1 MKYLDFL
8 FNNWRFLAFGIAAIF
23 FASSGQTFF
32 ISIFGGEF
40 RREFGL
46 TNGDFGFIYMIATI
60 ASASSLIVLGRL
72 IDKIDLRLYT
82 TLVCAAMIGAIF
94 LTSFTKSVLML
105 GLSFYFLRLMGQ
117 GLMVHIAIT
126 SMGRYFSK
134 RRGTAISII
143 TFGDTLG
150 LAIYPL
156 IGVALIGWI
165 GWRDSWAAL
174 GSVYLIVLIPLI
186 LWLLKGQSE
195 RHQNYEL
202 QLEKTAKLTG
212 LTSTHYSLKSIV
224 TELRFYLMIPAILA
238 PSFLMTG
245 LMFHQVKIVEIKGWS
260 MSIFTSGFIGL
271 AAASF
276 LTSLLLGPLVDRW
289 RAINLLPFILLP
301 LALALLILNTF
312 DPDYTGFLYLIC
324 LGGSLGATFT
334 VAEAI
339 WPELYGTTHLGAIKS
354 FTGALTVFSSA
365 LAPWVFGLLFDMG
378 IGIHEISWLGISTII
393 LTGILA
399 KLSQLTSLRR
409 LHKFN

>member
-1 MKYLDFL
+1 MKYLEFL
-8 FNNWRFLAFGIAAIF
+8 IQNARFLAFGIAAIF

-46 TNGDFGFIYMIATI
+46 TNADFGFIYMIATI
-60 ASASSLIVLGRL
+60 ASAFSLIALGRL

-82 TLVCAAMIGAIF
+82 ALICAAMIGAIF
-94 LTSFTKSVLML
+94 LTSFTKTVLML

-126 SMGRYFSK
+126 SMGRYFFG

-150 LAIYPL
+150 LTIYPL

-165 GWRDSWAAL
+165 GWRDSWFAL
-174 GSVYLIVLIPLI
+174 GFIYLIVLIPLM
-186 LWLLKGQSE
+186 LWLLKGHSV
-195 RHQNYEL
+195 RHKNYEVRL
-202 QLEKTAKLTG
+202 QKTSKLKG
-212 LTSTHYSLKSIV
+212 PTSTHYTIRLILK
-224 TELRFYLMIPAILA
+224 ELRFYLMIPAILA

-245 LMFHQVKIVEIKGWS
+245 LIFHQVKIVEIKGWS
-260 MSIFTSGFIGL
+260 MLIFTNGFIGL
-271 AAASF
+271 ATASF
-276 LTSLLLGPLVDRW
+276 LTSLLLGPLIDRW
-289 RAINLLPFILLP
+289 RAINFLPFILLP
-301 LALALLILNTF
+301 LSLGLLILNIF
-312 DPDYTGFLYLIC
+312 DTDYIGFLYLIC

-354 FTGALTVFSSA
+354 FTGALTVFSSS

-378 IGIHEISWLGISTII
+378 LGIHEISWLGISTII

-399 KLSQLTSLRR
+399 KLSQFTSLRR
-409 LHKFN
+409 FNKFN